1 MIREGLDRA
10 EADPPKNESV
20 VRALSPFSEETET
33 QALVAAVT
41 KKMDIIESCEEDTQD
56 EDLLKGI
63 AEPLI
68 LDLIANWGNEAGG
81 QEIKTELEGLFKNSS
96 ATLIW

>member
-68 LDLIANWGNEAGG
+68 LDLIANWRDNNWGE
-81 QEIKTELEGLFKNSS
+81 EIRRGLAGLFNV
-96 ATLIW
+96 